1 MGKRIDILDS
11 LYAHLVTISE
21 DTYAP
26 LKSEGNGS
34 ISFFDLVNDA
44 CAHFSIQPE
53 ESSQAQG
60 QAKYFVSA
68 PLYLTAYKR
77 YTLPVDPNENDYE
90 YEKIRSD
97 MIEHLRRAYG
107 LASSAM
113 CSAGLNTLDYIR
125 ELEPNPTKG
134 DGVAIKLE
142 FTIKWYDGRS

>member
-60 QAKYFVSA
+60 QADYFVSA

-77 YTLPVDPNENDYE
+77 YTLPVDPNENDVT
-90 YEKIRSD
+90 R
-97 MIEHLRRAYG
+97 
-107 LASSAM
+107 LA
-113 CSAGLNTLDYIR
+113 LNTLMKKGNSDKIFPR
-125 ELEPNPTKG
+125 EIPS
-134 DGVAIKLE
+134 
-142 FTIKWYDGRS
+142 F